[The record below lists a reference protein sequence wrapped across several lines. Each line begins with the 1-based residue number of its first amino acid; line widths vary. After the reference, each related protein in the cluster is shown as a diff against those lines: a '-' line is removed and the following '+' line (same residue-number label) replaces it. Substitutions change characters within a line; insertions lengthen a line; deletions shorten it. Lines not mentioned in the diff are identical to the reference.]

1 MTIVANPGDVLWVQ
15 AAAPGTRKAVRVVE
29 VVGDHVKAIDS
40 SPYGEQLYPIQ
51 SARAAVPCTAPIEGF
66 ELDDFQISGYL
77 DDLRYAIAEG
87 SELVCLFIEAFAVD
101 PLWPTIKKQLWP
113 KLSSSEQLAVRAA
126 TAGSDFSIPPEF

>member
-1 MTIVANPGDVLWVQ
+1 MTIAANPGDVLWVQ

-51 SARAAVPCTAPIEGF
+51 SARAAVPVIFAEESC
-66 ELDDFQISGYL
+66 LDDTQICGYL
-77 DDLRYAIAEG
+77 DDLRYVISEG
-87 SELVCLFIEAFAVD
+87 SEHICLFIEAFAVD
-101 PLWPTIKKQLWP
+101 PLWPTIKKRLWP
-113 KLSSSEQLAVRAA
+113 KLSSSEQLAVRTA

>member
-1 MTIVANPGDVLWVQ
+1 MTIAANPGDVLWVQ

-51 SARAAVPCTAPIEGF
+51 SARVAVPCTALIKGF
-66 ELDDFQISGYL
+66 ELDDSQIEEYL
-77 DDLRYAIAEG
+77 NHFRAVIHNPE
-87 SELVCLFIEAFAVD
+87 EICLIIEAFAVD

-113 KLSSSEQLAVRAA
+113 KLSSSEQLAVRTA
-126 TAGSDFSIPPEF
+126 TAGSDFSIPPEL